1 MLINFGAKQALDITK
16 GLNMNDLV
24 TRARIFAIAAHSAV
38 GQRRKYSDAPYWT
51 HCERVAETLD
61 KFSTGKVTDDMRA
74 AAYLHDTVE
83 DTNVDLELI
92 RDLFGNSVYHLVEML
107 TDVSRPEDGNRR
119 TRKAL
124 DLEHTKLASSEAKSI
139 KLADLID
146 NAESIVD
153 NDPGFAVVWLREK
166 RALLEVLEDG
176 DPGLYAEAVRV
187 YEECERKLNKKR

>member
-1 MLINFGAKQALDITK
+1 MLINFGVKQALDITK
-16 GLNMNDLV
+16 DSTMNSLV
-24 TRARIFAIAAHSAV
+24 NSAKVFTIAAHSAV

-51 HCERVAETLD
+51 HCERVVATLD
-61 KFSTGKVTDDMRA
+61 KFSQAPVSDEMRA
-74 AAYLHDTVE
+74 AAWLHDTVE
-83 DTNVDLELI
+83 DTNVNLELI
-92 RDLFGNSVYHLVEML
+92 RDLFGNNVYHLVEML

-119 TRKAL
+119 ARKAL
-124 DLEHTKLASSEAKSI
+124 DLEHTKLASPEAKSI

-176 DPGLYAEAVRV
+176 DPELYAEAVRV
-187 YEECERKLNKKR
+187 YQECERKLNKQR